1 MTNMQHALAQMEFEH
16 RENLISH
23 LPYEQEKRFYRA
35 IQQGDSALVATMFTP
50 LCQEGFGVLSRDP
63 LRNLTYHL
71 IITVAFVTRYCIEG
85 GMDAET
91 AYNLSDLYIQRI
103 DAARSPQEIHDLHRE
118 VVFSYTNRM
127 KLLAAQPP
135 FSRPIMHCVRYI
147 HTHLHQRITTQ
158 ELCDSC
164 GLSRPY
170 LSRLFRQEVGVTL
183 TQYIQEKKLTEAKR
197 LLESTALTISDI
209 ANTLAYSS
217 ESHFISAFRR
227 MFDITPRDYRRRDH
241 RLSGAPDP
249 V

>member
-91 AYNLSDLYIQRI
+91 AYNLSDLYI
-103 DAARSPQEIHDLHRE
+103 
-118 VVFSYTNRM
+118 
-127 KLLAAQPP
+127 
-135 FSRPIMHCVRYI
+135 
-147 HTHLHQRITTQ
+147 
-158 ELCDSC
+158 
-164 GLSRPY
+164 
-170 LSRLFRQEVGVTL
+170 
-183 TQYIQEKKLTEAKR
+183 
-197 LLESTALTISDI
+197 
-209 ANTLAYSS
+209 
-217 ESHFISAFRR
+217 
-227 MFDITPRDYRRRDH
+227 
-241 RLSGAPDP
+241 
-249 V
+249 